1 MNFRVALLLLVL
13 PSCFAGQIHA
23 HSAVTAAAERFQDPS
38 TVEAAA
44 RRFIVAFNNLDM
56 PAFLDRFADDAT
68 IIHPPSGPPR
78 TFPKRVQGKQ
88 EIQRTFQVVF
98 DLIRGGRATPPYQD
112 LQPRDLLIQEYNGL
126 AVVTFHLGTDARVGR
141 RTLVFRQVGSDWKI
155 VHLHAS
161 TFELGQP

>member
-1 MNFRVALLLLVL
+1 MSFRVALCLLVL
-13 PSCFAGQIHA
+13 PSCFVAPTRAYSTAVSAG
-23 HSAVTAAAERFQDPS
+23 ERVQDSS

-56 PAFLDRFADDAT
+56 TAFLDRFADDAT

-88 EIQRTFQVVF
+88 EIHRTFQVVF
-98 DLIRGGRATPPYQD
+98 DLIRGGRTTGPYQD
-112 LQPRDLLIQEYNGL
+112 LQPRDLLIQEYDGL
-126 AVVTFHLGTDARVGR
+126 AVLTFHLGTDTRVSR
-141 RTLVFRQVGSDWKI
+141 RTLVFRRIGADWKI

-161 TFELGQP
+161 TFDLSPP

>member
-1 MNFRVALLLLVL
+1 MNVRVALFVLVL
-13 PSCFAGQIHA
+13 PSCFAAQTHA
-23 HSAVTAAAERFQDPS
+23 HTTVMAAAARLQDSS

-56 PAFLDRFADDAT
+56 TAFLDRFADDAT

-98 DLIRGGRATPPYQD
+98 DLIRAGRTTPPYQD
-112 LQPRDLLIQEYNGL
+112 LQPRDLLIQEYDGL
-126 AVVTFHLGTDARVGR
+126 AVLTFHLGTDTRVSR
-141 RTLVFRQVGSDWKI
+141 RTLVFRRIGSDWKI

-161 TFELGQP
+161 TFDLSPP

>member
-1 MNFRVALLLLVL
+1 MKLRVALRALVIM
-13 PSCFAGQIHA
+13 SCFALPHP
-23 HSAVTAAAERFQDPS
+23 SAEASAGLESRQAPE
-38 TVEAAA
+38 TVEASA

-56 PAFLDRFADDAT
+56 PAFLDCFADDAT

-78 TFPKRVQGKQ
+78 TFPKRVQGKS

-98 DLIRGGRATPPYQD
+98 DLIRGGRTTGPYQD
-112 LQPRDLLIQEYNGL
+112 LQPRDLLVQAYDGL

-141 RTLVFRQVGSDWKI
+141 RTLVFRRMGSNWKI

-161 TFELGQP
+161 IFEVSQP

>member
-1 MNFRVALLLLVL
+1 MSFRVGLYLLVL
-13 PSCFAGQIHA
+13 PCFVAQAHA
-23 HSAVTAAAERFQDPS
+23 HPTVISAAERVQDSS

-56 PAFLDRFADDAT
+56 TAFLDLFADDAT

-88 EIQRTFQVVF
+88 EIHRTFQVVF
-98 DLIRGGRATPPYQD
+98 DLIRGGRTTAPYQD
-112 LQPRDLLIQEYNGL
+112 LQPRDLLIQEYDGL
-126 AVVTFHLGTDARVGR
+126 AVLTFHLGTDTRVSR
-141 RTLVFRQVGSDWKI
+141 RTLVFRRIGSDWKI

-161 TFELGQP
+161 TFDLSPP